1 MNGKVSGKS
10 ERSTGEKKME
20 MQRKRKEVEG
30 KTGRGRGKVVKTYP
44 VYLGSTA
51 DKLI

>member
-1 MNGKVSGKS
+1 MSGKS

-20 MQRKRKEVEG
+20 MQRKRKEG
-30 KTGRGRGKVVKTYP
+30 GRRKDGTEARGGGVGTHP